1 MFCQA
6 IRFVRRSIAVKV
18 PDVSWPGGETK
29 PLPSYLLAFAVG
41 PFERVDAGKVKTS
54 EPVGI
59 IVTRGKR
66 SWAKY
71 SAQALKPAR
80 LSGVL
85 IVTFLPSASQGLLP

>member
-1 MFCQA
+1 M
-6 IRFVRRSIAVKV
+6 KV
-18 PDVSWPGGETK
+18 FHFAETK

-66 SWAKY
+66 SWAR
-71 SAQALKPAR
+71 SAAAA
-80 LSGVL
+80 
-85 IVTFLPSASQGLLP
+85 SAITPPMGGR